1 MTIRMIKF
9 ATATALISAVLGF
22 AGSASAE
29 TVMQQCSAKYQAAK
43 LVDPTVTW
51 STYLP
56 ACRAEMKATPAAATD
71 APVVKPNVAA
81 PVTPVAPVAV
91 APPVVNPLKPTVTA
105 TPVTP
110 PVATT
115 PVTGG
120 RGAEQSRQKTCG
132 AEWRAN
138 KVALKAQTPG
148 ITWPKYWHE
157 CNMRM
162 KAAGQ

>member
-1 MTIRMIKF
+1 MTTRMIQF
-9 ATATALISAVLGF
+9 ATATALIGAVLGF

-29 TVMQQCSAKYQAAK
+29 TVMQQCSTKYQAAK
-43 LVDPTVTW
+43 LVDPSVTW
-51 STYLP
+51 ANFLP
-56 ACRAEMKATPAAATD
+56 ACRADLKTTPAAATA
-71 APVVKPNVAA
+71 APVVKPT
-81 PVTPVAPVAV
+81 VTAPVAPVAV